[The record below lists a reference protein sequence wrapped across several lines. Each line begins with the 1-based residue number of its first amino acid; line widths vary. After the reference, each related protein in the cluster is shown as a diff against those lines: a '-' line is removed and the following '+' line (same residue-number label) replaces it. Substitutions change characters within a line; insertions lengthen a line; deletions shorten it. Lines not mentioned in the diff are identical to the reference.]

1 MNDEE
6 SHRLNEDPKTMD
18 RYVES
23 CRKDFWQAVFQVER
37 DYLLTHLS
45 GCRDILS
52 VGCGPAFIEGELSK
66 QGFRVTGLDVS
77 REALGRAPDQI
88 RTITAG
94 IEDVTLPESSFDA
107 VIYVVSLQF
116 IEDYGKALAK
126 TALVLRPGGR
136 IIVMLLNAESA
147 FFKEKMS
154 DPDSYVRKIRH
165 TDLQAI
171 EKTMAK
177 RFQVHAEYF
186 MGVRQGELFESKDP
200 IWAALYI
207 ITGTKPSGMGKGR
220 KK

>member
-1 MNDEE
+1 MKDEE
-6 SHRLNEDPKTMD
+6 NHRFNEDPKAME

-52 VGCGPAFIEGELSK
+52 VGCGPAVIEGELSK

-77 REALGRAPDQI
+77 REALGHASDQI

-147 FFKEKMS
+147 FFKDKMS

-165 TDLQAI
+165 TDLKAI
-171 EKTMAK
+171 EKTMAEH
-177 RFQVHAEYF
+177 FQVHAEYF
-186 MGVRQGELFESKDP
+186 MGVRQGELFESHDP

-207 ITGTKPSGMGKGR
+207 ITGTKPPETGKGR
-220 KK
+220 EK

>member
-1 MNDEE
+1 MKDEE
-6 SHRLNEDPKTMD
+6 NHRFNEDPKAME

-23 CRKDFWQAVFQVER
+23 CRKDFWQAVFQVEG

-52 VGCGPAFIEGELSK
+52 VGCGPAVIEGELSK

-77 REALGRAPDQI
+77 REALGHASDQI

-147 FFKEKMS
+147 FFKGKIS

-165 TDLQAI
+165 TDLKAI
-171 EKTMAK
+171 EKTMAEH
-177 RFQVHAEYF
+177 FQVHAEYF
-186 MGVRQGELFESKDP
+186 MGVRQGELFESHDP

-207 ITGTKPSGMGKGR
+207 ITGTKPPETGKGR
-220 KK
+220 EK

>member
-1 MNDEE
+1 MKDEE
-6 SHRLNEDPKTMD
+6 NHRFNEDPKAME

-45 GCRDILS
+45 GCREILS

-77 REALGRAPDQI
+77 REALGHAPDQV

-94 IEDVTLPESSFDA
+94 IGDVNLPESSFDA
-107 VIYVVSLQF
+107 VIYIVSLQF

-147 FFKEKMS
+147 FFKGKIS

-165 TDLQAI
+165 TDLKAI
-171 EKTMAK
+171 EKTMAEH
-177 RFQVHAEYF
+177 FQVHAEYF
-186 MGVRQGELFESKDP
+186 MGVRQGELFESHDP

-207 ITGTKPSGMGKGR
+207 ITGTKPPETGKGR
-220 KK
+220 EK

>member
-1 MNDEE
+1 MKNEE
-6 SHRLNEDPKTMD
+6 NRRLNEDPKTMD

-23 CRKDFWQAVFQVER
+23 CRKDFWQAVFQVEL
-37 DYLLTHLS
+37 DYLLTHLA

-77 REALGRAPDQI
+77 REALGHAPDQI

-107 VIYVVSLQF
+107 VIYIVSLQF
-116 IEDYGKALAK
+116 IEDYRKALEK

-136 IIVMLLNAESA
+136 IIVMLLNAEST
-147 FFKEKMS
+147 FFKDKMS

-171 EKTMAK
+171 EKTMAEH
-177 RFQVHAEYF
+177 FQVHAEYC
-186 MGVRQGELFESKDP
+186 MGIRKGELFESQDP

-207 ITGTKPSGMGKGR
+207 ITGTKPPETGKER
-220 KK
+220 ET